1 MAFFMTMV
9 LAFVLISTAT
19 AKEHTV
25 YDELMQVGEISE
37 LYPLFG
43 EYDFIAKV
51 EAKNED
57 DIGDVVVNQIRRL
70 EGVSDTK
77 TLTVVSL

>member
-1 MAFFMTMV
+1 MV

-19 AKEHTV
+19 AKEHDV

-57 DIGDVVVNQIRRL
+57 DIGKVVINQIRRL
-70 EGVSDTK
+70 EGISNTK
-77 TLTVVSL
+77 TLTVASL

>member
-25 YDELMQVGEISE
+25 YDELMRVGEISE

-70 EGVSDTK
+70 DGVSDTK

>member
-1 MAFFMTMV
+1 MA

-19 AKEHTV
+19 AKEHGV

-57 DIGDVVVNQIRRL
+57 DIGDVVVNHIRRL

-77 TLTVVSL
+77 TLTVVRL

>member
-1 MAFFMTMV
+1 MHMA

-19 AKEHTV
+19 AKEHEV
-25 YDELMQVGEISE
+25 YDTLMKVGELSE

-43 EYDFIAKV
+43 EYDFIAKI

-57 DIGDVVVNQIRRL
+57 DIGNVVVNRIRRL
-70 EGVSDTK
+70 EGVADTK
-77 TLTVVSL
+77 TLTVVRL

>member
-1 MAFFMTMV
+1 MV
-9 LAFVLISTAT
+9 LAFVLISTVT
-19 AKEHTV
+19 AKEHNV
-25 YDELMQVGEISE
+25 YDELMQVNEISE

-57 DIGDVVVNQIRRL
+57 DIGDVVVNNVRRL
-70 EGVSDTK
+70 DGVSDTK
-77 TLTVVSL
+77 TLTVISL